1 MIKQIIKT
9 LLFLL
14 LMLVAIVLYLSFFGI
29 KTNLFNDRIKSE
41 VLNINKIATLEVNNV
56 KLLLDPLNLS
66 INVKIFDP
74 EILINNSKLE
84 LEFIIS
90 NISLKSFINKEFSI
104 DDLQISTKA
113 IKIKDLV
120 LLSRSFKNS
129 AELFLLDNIIK
140 EGLIVGDIKLNF
152 DNNGKIKDDYEV
164 KGFVKK
170 GSFDFFKKHSIN
182 NLKFIFNIKEKK
194 YLIEDMEGIFN
205 QIKLS
210 SPLIKIKEENNQ
222 FLINGKLVNKRDI
235 IDLKTSNS
243 LILNNLKDYN
253 IENINFSTESNFTF
267 VINKKL
273 KISDF
278 KFKSIVDLTKLV
290 YKNNFSNIKNYLPSF
305 DKKIILENH
314 KIFIN
319 YEKNKL
325 DISGKGNVK
334 LNDKVDNLNYKL
346 IKKNDQYFFDINIGV
361 KKNSL
366 LINALEYKKNENQDS
381 LLKLK
386 GVIKKKNQIKF
397 DLISFNEKD
406 NNFLIEGLDLND
418 NLDILDIKKLELN
431 YINNNKI
438 KNQIQIKKINKR
450 YQVNGASFDLSKV
463 ISRILNGESEKPSR
477 VFSNLISNFDVKIK
491 KIYIDK
497 DTFVNDLKGFIIFK
511 NNKIDK
517 LDLNSTFLNNKKLN
531 LTINTNKEN
540 EKITTISSNNP
551 KPLVAQYK
559 FIKGFE
565 EGVLDFYSIEKNG
578 TSNSF
583 LSIDNFKIQEVPVL
597 AKLLSLASLQGI
609 SDLLTGEGIRFTS
622 FEMKFSNEK
631 KLMKIE
637 ELYAIGPAI
646 SILMDGYIQNK
657 KLISLRGTLVPATTI
672 NRSIASIPLLGK
684 ILVGEKSGEGVF
696 GVSFKIKGPPK
707 NLKTSVNPIKT
718 LTPRFITRTLEKIKK
733 N

>member
-222 FLINGKLVNKRDI
+222 FLINGKLVNKRDN
-235 IDLKTSNS
+235 IDLKTLNS
-243 LILNNLKDYN
+243 LILNDQKDYN
-253 IENINFSTESNFTF
+253 IENINLSTESNFTF
-267 VINKKL
+267 AINKKL

-334 LNDKVDNLNYKL
+334 INDKVDSLNYKL
-346 IKKNDQYFFDINIGV
+346 IKKHDQYFFDINIGV

-477 VFSNLISNFDVKIK
+477 VFSSLISNFDVKIK

-578 TSNSF
+578 TSNSL

>member
-210 SPLIKIKEENNQ
+210 SPLIKIKEKNNQ
-222 FLINGKLVNKRDI
+222 FLINGKLVNKRDN
-235 IDLKTSNS
+235 IDLKTLNS
-243 LILNNLKDYN
+243 LILNDQKDYN
-253 IENINFSTESNFTF
+253 IENINLSTESNFTF
-267 VINKKL
+267 AINKKL

-334 LNDKVDNLNYKL
+334 INDKVDNLNYKL

-578 TSNSF
+578 TSNSL

>member
-66 INVKIFDP
+66 INVKIFEP

-210 SPLIKIKEENNQ
+210 SPLIKIKEKNSQ
-222 FLINGKLVNKRDI
+222 FLINGKLVNKRDN
-235 IDLKTSNS
+235 IDLKTLNS
-243 LILNNLKDYN
+243 LILNDQKDYN
-253 IENINFSTESNFTF
+253 IENINLSTESNFTF
-267 VINKKL
+267 AINKKL

-334 LNDKVDNLNYKL
+334 INDKVDSLNYKL
-346 IKKNDQYFFDINIGV
+346 IKKHDQYFFDINIGV

-366 LINALEYKKNENQDS
+366 LINALEYKKNENLDS

-438 KNQIQIKKINKR
+438 KNQIQIKKIKKR
-450 YQVNGASFDLSKV
+450 YQVNGESFDLSKV

-477 VFSNLISNFDVKIK
+477 VFSSLISNFDVKIK

-517 LDLNSTFLNNKKLN
+517 LDLNSTFINNKKLN
-531 LTINTNKEN
+531 LTININKEN

-578 TSNSF
+578 TSNSL

-597 AKLLSLASLQGI
+597 AKLLTLASLQGI

>member
-66 INVKIFDP
+66 INVKIFEP

-104 DDLQISTKA
+104 DDLQISTQA

-120 LLSRSFKNS
+120 LLTRSFKNS

-140 EGLIVGDIKLNF
+140 EGFIVGDIKLNF

-222 FLINGKLVNKRDI
+222 FLINGKLVNKRDN
-235 IDLKTSNS
+235 IDLKTLNS
-243 LILNNLKDYN
+243 LISNDQKDYN
-253 IENINFSTESNFTF
+253 IENINLSTESNFTF
-267 VINKKL
+267 AINKKL

-334 LNDKVDNLNYKL
+334 INDKVDSLNYKL
-346 IKKNDQYFFDINIGV
+346 IKKHDQYFFDINIGV

-366 LINALEYKKNENQDS
+366 LINALEYKKNENLDS

-438 KNQIQIKKINKR
+438 KNQIQIKKIKKR
-450 YQVNGASFDLSKV
+450 YQVNGESFDLSKV

-477 VFSNLISNFDVKIK
+477 VFSSLISNFDVKIK

-517 LDLNSTFLNNKKLN
+517 LDLNSTFINNKKLN
-531 LTINTNKEN
+531 LTININKEN

-578 TSNSF
+578 TSNSL

>member
-66 INVKIFDP
+66 INVKIFEP

-104 DDLQISTKA
+104 DDLQISTQA

-120 LLSRSFKNS
+120 LLTRSFKNS

-140 EGLIVGDIKLNF
+140 EGFIVGDIKLNF

-210 SPLIKIKEENNQ
+210 SPLIKIKEKNSQ
-222 FLINGKLVNKRDI
+222 FLINGKLVNKRDN
-235 IDLKTSNS
+235 IDLKTLNS
-243 LILNNLKDYN
+243 LISNDQKDYN
-253 IENINFSTESNFTF
+253 IENINLSTESNFTF
-267 VINKKL
+267 AINKKL

-334 LNDKVDNLNYKL
+334 INDKVDSLNYKL
-346 IKKNDQYFFDINIGV
+346 IKKHDQYFFDINIGV

-366 LINALEYKKNENQDS
+366 LINALEYKKNENLDS

-438 KNQIQIKKINKR
+438 KNQIQIKKIKKR
-450 YQVNGASFDLSKV
+450 YQVNGESFDLSKV

-477 VFSNLISNFDVKIK
+477 VFSSLISNFDVKIK

-517 LDLNSTFLNNKKLN
+517 LDLNSTFINNKKLN
-531 LTINTNKEN
+531 LTININKEN

-578 TSNSF
+578 TSNSL

>member
-66 INVKIFDP
+66 INVKIFEP

-210 SPLIKIKEENNQ
+210 SPLIKIKEKNSQ
-222 FLINGKLVNKRDI
+222 FLINGKLVNKRDN
-235 IDLKTSNS
+235 IDLKTLNS
-243 LILNNLKDYN
+243 LISNDQKDYN
-253 IENINFSTESNFTF
+253 IENINLSTESNFTF
-267 VINKKL
+267 AINKKL

-334 LNDKVDNLNYKL
+334 INDKVDNLNYKL

-366 LINALEYKKNENQDS
+366 LINALEYKKNENLDS

-517 LDLNSTFLNNKKLN
+517 LDLNSTFINNKKLN
-531 LTINTNKEN
+531 LTININKEN

-578 TSNSF
+578 TSNSL

-622 FEMKFSNEK
+622 FEMKFSNDK

>member
-66 INVKIFDP
+66 INVKIFEP

-104 DDLQISTKA
+104 DDLQISTQA

-210 SPLIKIKEENNQ
+210 SPLIKIKEKNSQ
-222 FLINGKLVNKRDI
+222 FLINGKLVNKRDN
-235 IDLKTSNS
+235 IDLKTLNS
-243 LILNNLKDYN
+243 LISNDQKDYN
-253 IENINFSTESNFTF
+253 IENINLSTESNFTF
-267 VINKKL
+267 AINKKL

-334 LNDKVDNLNYKL
+334 INDKVDNLNYKL
-346 IKKNDQYFFDINIGV
+346 IKKNDQFFFDINIGV

-366 LINALEYKKNENQDS
+366 LINALEYKKNENLDS

-438 KNQIQIKKINKR
+438 KNQIQIKKIKKR

-531 LTINTNKEN
+531 LTININKEN

-578 TSNSF
+578 TSNSL

-597 AKLLSLASLQGI
+597 AKLLTLASLQGI

>member
-222 FLINGKLVNKRDI
+222 FLINGKLVNKRDN
-235 IDLKTSNS
+235 IDLKTLNS
-243 LILNNLKDYN
+243 LILNDQKHYN
-253 IENINFSTESNFTF
+253 IENINLSTESNFTF
-267 VINKKL
+267 AINKKL

-334 LNDKVDNLNYKL
+334 INDKVDNLNYKL

-551 KPLVAQYK
+551 KPLVDQYK

-578 TSNSF
+578 TSNSL

>member
-129 AELFLLDNIIK
+129 AELFLLDSIIK
-140 EGLIVGDIKLNF
+140 EGFLVGDIKLNF

-210 SPLIKIKEENNQ
+210 SPLIKIKEKNNQ
-222 FLINGKLVNKRDI
+222 FLINGKLVNKRDN
-235 IDLKTSNS
+235 IDLKTLNS
-243 LILNNLKDYN
+243 LILNDQKDYN
-253 IENINFSTESNFTF
+253 IENINLSTESNFTF
-267 VINKKL
+267 AINKKL

-290 YKNNFSNIKNYLPSF
+290 YKNNFLNIKNYLPSF
-305 DKKIILENH
+305 DKKINLENH

-334 LNDKVDNLNYKL
+334 INDKVDSLNYKL
-346 IKKNDQYFFDINIGV
+346 IKKHDQYFFDINIGV

-551 KPLVAQYK
+551 KPLVDQYK

-578 TSNSF
+578 TSNSL

-597 AKLLSLASLQGI
+597 AKLLTLASLQGI

-622 FEMKFSNEK
+622 FEMKFSNDK

>member
-222 FLINGKLVNKRDI
+222 FLINGKLVNKRDN
-235 IDLKTSNS
+235 IDLKTLNS
-243 LILNNLKDYN
+243 LILNDQKDYN
-253 IENINFSTESNFTF
+253 IENINLSTESNFTF
-267 VINKKL
+267 AINKKL

-334 LNDKVDNLNYKL
+334 INDKVDNLNYKL
-346 IKKNDQYFFDINIGV
+346 IKKNDQFFFDINIGV

-578 TSNSF
+578 TSNSL

>member
-66 INVKIFDP
+66 INVKIFEP

-104 DDLQISTKA
+104 DDLQISTQA

-120 LLSRSFKNS
+120 LLTRSFKNS

-140 EGLIVGDIKLNF
+140 EGFIVGDIKLNF

-210 SPLIKIKEENNQ
+210 SPLIKIKEKNSQ
-222 FLINGKLVNKRDI
+222 FLINGKLVNKRDN
-235 IDLKTSNS
+235 IDLKTLNS
-243 LILNNLKDYN
+243 LISNDQKDYN
-253 IENINFSTESNFTF
+253 IENINLSTESNFTF
-267 VINKKL
+267 AINKKL

-334 LNDKVDNLNYKL
+334 INDKVDSLNYKL
-346 IKKNDQYFFDINIGV
+346 IKKHDQYFFDINIGV

-366 LINALEYKKNENQDS
+366 LINALEYKKNENLDS

-438 KNQIQIKKINKR
+438 KNQIQIKKIKKR
-450 YQVNGASFDLSKV
+450 YQVNGESFDLSKV

-477 VFSNLISNFDVKIK
+477 VFSSLISNFDVKIK

-517 LDLNSTFLNNKKLN
+517 LDLNSTFINNKKLN
-531 LTINTNKEN
+531 LTININKEN

-578 TSNSF
+578 TSNSL

-597 AKLLSLASLQGI
+597 AKLLTLASLQGI

>member
-66 INVKIFDP
+66 INVKIFEP

-210 SPLIKIKEENNQ
+210 SPLIKIKEKNSQ
-222 FLINGKLVNKRDI
+222 FLINGKLVNKRDN
-235 IDLKTSNS
+235 IDLKTLNS
-243 LILNNLKDYN
+243 LISNDQKDYN
-253 IENINFSTESNFTF
+253 IENINLSTESNFTF
-267 VINKKL
+267 AINKKL

-334 LNDKVDNLNYKL
+334 INDKVDNLNYKL
-346 IKKNDQYFFDINIGV
+346 IKKNDQFFFDINIGV

-366 LINALEYKKNENQDS
+366 LINALEYKKNENLDS

-517 LDLNSTFLNNKKLN
+517 LDLNSTFINNKKLN
-531 LTINTNKEN
+531 LTININKEN

-578 TSNSF
+578 TSNSL

-597 AKLLSLASLQGI
+597 AKLLTLASLQGI

>member
-66 INVKIFDP
+66 INVKIFEP

-210 SPLIKIKEENNQ
+210 SPLIKIKEKNSQ
-222 FLINGKLVNKRDI
+222 FLINGKLVNKRDN
-235 IDLKTSNS
+235 IDLKTLNS
-243 LILNNLKDYN
+243 LISNDQKDYN
-253 IENINFSTESNFTF
+253 IENINLSTESNFTF
-267 VINKKL
+267 AINKKL

-334 LNDKVDNLNYKL
+334 INDKVDNLNYKL

-438 KNQIQIKKINKR
+438 KNQIQIKKIKKR
-450 YQVNGASFDLSKV
+450 YQVNGESFDLSKV

-477 VFSNLISNFDVKIK
+477 VFSSLISNFDVKIK

-578 TSNSF
+578 TSNSL

-597 AKLLSLASLQGI
+597 AKLLTLASLQGI

>member
-210 SPLIKIKEENNQ
+210 SPLIKIKEKNSQ
-222 FLINGKLVNKRDI
+222 FLINGKLVNKRDN
-235 IDLKTSNS
+235 IDLKTLNS
-243 LILNNLKDYN
+243 LILNDQKDYN
-253 IENINFSTESNFTF
+253 IENINLSTESNFTF
-267 VINKKL
+267 AINKKL

-334 LNDKVDNLNYKL
+334 INDKVDNLNYKL
-346 IKKNDQYFFDINIGV
+346 IKKNDQFFFDINIGV

-578 TSNSF
+578 TSNSL

>member
-104 DDLQISTKA
+104 DDLQISTKV

-222 FLINGKLVNKRDI
+222 FLINGKLVNKRDN
-235 IDLKTSNS
+235 IDLKTLNS
-243 LILNNLKDYN
+243 LILNDQKDYN
-253 IENINFSTESNFTF
+253 IENINLSTESNFTF
-267 VINKKL
+267 AINKKL

-406 NNFLIEGLDLND
+406 NSFLIEGLDLND

>member
-66 INVKIFDP
+66 INVKIFEP

-104 DDLQISTKA
+104 DDLQISTQA

-120 LLSRSFKNS
+120 LLTRSFKNS

-140 EGLIVGDIKLNF
+140 EGFIVGDIKLNF

-222 FLINGKLVNKRDI
+222 FLINGKLVNKRDN
-235 IDLKTSNS
+235 IDLKTLNS
-243 LILNNLKDYN
+243 LISNDQKDYN
-253 IENINFSTESNFTF
+253 IENINLSTESNFTF
-267 VINKKL
+267 AINKKL

-334 LNDKVDNLNYKL
+334 INDKVDNLNYKL
-346 IKKNDQYFFDINIGV
+346 IKKNDQFFFDINIGV

-438 KNQIQIKKINKR
+438 KNQIQIKKIKKR
-450 YQVNGASFDLSKV
+450 YQVNGESFDLSKV

-477 VFSNLISNFDVKIK
+477 VFSSLISNFDVKIK

-517 LDLNSTFLNNKKLN
+517 LDLNSTFINNKKLN

-578 TSNSF
+578 TSNSL

-597 AKLLSLASLQGI
+597 AKLLTLASLQGI

>member
-222 FLINGKLVNKRDI
+222 FLINGKLVNKRDN
-235 IDLKTSNS
+235 IDLKTLNS
-243 LILNNLKDYN
+243 LILNDQKDYN
-253 IENINFSTESNFTF
+253 IENINLSTESNFTF
-267 VINKKL
+267 AINKKL

-334 LNDKVDNLNYKL
+334 INDKVDNLNYKL

-578 TSNSF
+578 TSNSL

>member
-104 DDLQISTKA
+104 DDLQISTKV

-222 FLINGKLVNKRDI
+222 FLINGKLVNKRDN
-235 IDLKTSNS
+235 IDLKTLNS
-243 LILNNLKDYN
+243 LILNDQKDYN
-253 IENINFSTESNFTF
+253 IENINLSTESNFTF
-267 VINKKL
+267 AINKKL

-418 NLDILDIKKLELN
+418 NLDILDIERLELN

>member
-104 DDLQISTKA
+104 DDLQISTKV

-222 FLINGKLVNKRDI
+222 FLINGKLVNKRDN
-235 IDLKTSNS
+235 IDLKTLNS
-243 LILNNLKDYN
+243 LILNDQKDYN
-253 IENINFSTESNFTF
+253 IENINLSTESNFTF
-267 VINKKL
+267 AINKKL

-334 LNDKVDNLNYKL
+334 INDKVDNLNYKL

-406 NNFLIEGLDLND
+406 NSFLIEGLDLND